1 MKALQ
6 KLLILG
12 SGKMGSSLLK
22 GLISNN
28 ELNFDI
34 SVVEPNLTKDN
45 DDLISE
51 NKIKYFQSIENIKG
65 PDFDIILFAVKPQV
79 INEVCSGVIENLNQ
93 EKTFS
98 IISILAGT
106 TVKTFEGYFSPSPII
121 RAMPNLA
128 VSEGSGV
135 TALYG
140 NINAEKAFKD
150 TSDKIFSG
158 VGEVIWVDSE
168 DMMDV
173 ITATS
178 GSGPAYYF
186 FLTECLSLIAEE
198 MGLSKEN
205 ADKLSRQVAI
215 GSSDIMK
222 SSNESLTNLREKV
235 TSKGGTTEA
244 ALEILM
250 SPDKE
255 FYNIF
260 KQALKNAYKKSKDLS
275 S

>member
-45 DDLISE
+45 NDLILD
-51 NKIKYFQSIENIKG
+51 NKIDYFQSIEDIKE
-65 PDFDIILFAVKPQV
+65 PDFDLILFAVKPQV
-79 INEVCSGVIENLNQ
+79 INEVCSGVIKNLNQ

-106 TVKTFEGYFSPSPII
+106 TVKTFEGYFSSSPII

-215 GSSDIMK
+215 GSSDVMK
-222 SSNESLTNLREKV
+222 SSTESLANLREKV

-244 ALEILM
+244 ALEVLM
-250 SPDKE
+250 SPDRE

-260 KQALKNAYKKSKDLS
+260 KQALKKAYKKSKDLS

>member
-22 GLISNN
+22 GLISNS

-45 DDLISE
+45 NDLILE
-51 NKIKYFQSIENIKG
+51 NKIDYFQSIEDIKE
-65 PDFDIILFAVKPQV
+65 PDFDLILFAVKPQV

-106 TVKTFEGYFSPSPII
+106 TVKTFEGYFSSSPII

-140 NINAEKAFKD
+140 NINVEKVFKD

-222 SSNESLTNLREKV
+222 SSTESLTNLREKV

>member
-106 TVKTFEGYFSPSPII
+106 TVKTFEGYFSSSPII

-140 NINAEKAFKD
+140 NINVEKVFKD

-215 GSSDIMK
+215 GSSDVMK
-222 SSNESLTNLREKV
+222 SSTESLANLREKV

-244 ALEILM
+244 ALEVLM
-250 SPDKE
+250 SPDRE

-260 KQALKNAYKKSKDLS
+260 KQALKKAYKKSKDLS

>member
-45 DDLISE
+45 NDLILE
-51 NKIKYFQSIENIKG
+51 NKIDYFQSIEDIKE

-79 INEVCSGVIENLNQ
+79 INEVCSGVVENLNQ

-106 TVKTFEGYFSPSPII
+106 TVKTFEGYFSSSPII

-140 NINAEKAFKD
+140 NINAEKVFKD

-215 GSSDIMK
+215 GSSDVMK
-222 SSNESLTNLREKV
+222 SSTESLANLREKV

-244 ALEILM
+244 ALEVLM
-250 SPDKE
+250 SPDRE

-260 KQALKNAYKKSKDLS
+260 KQALKKAYKKSKDLS

>member
-45 DDLISE
+45 NDLILE
-51 NKIKYFQSIENIKG
+51 NKIDYFQSIEDIKE
-65 PDFDIILFAVKPQV
+65 PDFDLILFAVKPQV

-106 TVKTFEGYFSPSPII
+106 TVKTFEGYFSSSPII

-140 NINAEKAFKD
+140 NINVEKVFKD
-150 TSDKIFSG
+150 TSNKIFSG

-186 FLTECLSLIAEE
+186 FLTECLSLVAEE

-215 GSSDIMK
+215 GSSDVMK
-222 SSNESLTNLREKV
+222 SSTESLANLREKV

-244 ALEILM
+244 ALEVLM
-250 SPDKE
+250 SPDRE

-260 KQALKNAYKKSKDLS
+260 KQALKKAYKKSKDLS

>member
-12 SGKMGSSLLK
+12 SGKMGGSLLK

-45 DDLISE
+45 NDLILE
-51 NKIKYFQSIENIKG
+51 NKIDYFQSIEDIKE
-65 PDFDIILFAVKPQV
+65 PDFDLILFAVKPQV

-106 TVKTFEGYFSPSPII
+106 TVKTFEGYFSSSPII

-215 GSSDIMK
+215 GSSDVMK
-222 SSNESLTNLREKV
+222 SSTESLANLREKV

-244 ALEILM
+244 ALEVLM
-250 SPDKE
+250 SPDRE

-260 KQALKNAYKKSKDLS
+260 KQALKKAYKKSKDLS

>member
-45 DDLISE
+45 NDLILD
-51 NKIKYFQSIENIKG
+51 NKIDYFQSIEDIKE
-65 PDFDIILFAVKPQV
+65 PDFDLILFAVKPQV

-106 TVKTFEGYFSPSPII
+106 TVKTFEGYFSSSPII

-140 NINAEKAFKD
+140 NINAEKVFKD

-215 GSSDIMK
+215 GSSDVMK
-222 SSNESLTNLREKV
+222 SSTESLANLREKV

-244 ALEILM
+244 ALEVLM
-250 SPDKE
+250 SPDRE

-260 KQALKNAYKKSKDLS
+260 KQALKKAYKKSKDLS

>member
-1 MKALQ
+1 MEALQ

-12 SGKMGSSLLK
+12 VGKMGGSLLN
-22 GLISNN
+22 GLVSKNKSI
-28 ELNFDI
+28 FDI
-34 SVVEPNLTKDN
+34 SIVEPNLSADN
-45 DDLISE
+45 FNLNSDDQ
-51 NKIKYFQSIENIKG
+51 IKHYHSIDEIKEK
-65 PDFDIILFAVKPQV
+65 DFDLLLFAVKPQV
-79 INEVCSGVIENLNQ
+79 VNKVCKDVLENLKQTKN
-93 EKTFS
+93 FS

-106 TVKTFEGYFSPSPII
+106 KVQTYENFFYNSPVI

-128 VSEGSGV
+128 VSEGSGL
-135 TALYG
+135 TALYSSK
-140 NINAEKAFKD
+140 NANKLFTDIAGG
-150 TSDKIFSG
+150 IFAE
-158 VGEVIWVDSE
+158 VGEIMWIDNE
-168 DMMDV
+168 DIMDV

-186 FLTECLSLIAEE
+186 FLTECLSLIAQD
-198 MGLSKEN
+198 MGLSREN

-222 SSNESLTNLREKV
+222 SSKESISSLREKV

-244 ALEILM
+244 ALNVLM

-260 KQALKNAYKKSKDLS
+260 KKAIEKACKRGEELS
-275 S
+275 N

>member
-22 GLISNN
+22 GLISNS

-34 SVVEPNLTKDN
+34 SVVEPNITKDN
-45 DDLISE
+45 NDLILE
-51 NKIKYFQSIENIKG
+51 NKIDYFQSIEDIKE
-65 PDFDIILFAVKPQV
+65 PDFDLILFAVKPQV

-106 TVKTFEGYFSPSPII
+106 TVKTFEGYFSSSPII

-140 NINAEKAFKD
+140 NINAEKVFKD

-168 DMMDV
+168 EMMDV

-222 SSNESLTNLREKV
+222 SSTESLANLREKV

-244 ALEILM
+244 ALEVLM
-250 SPDKE
+250 SPDRE

-260 KQALKNAYKKSKDLS
+260 KQALKKAYKKSKDLS

>member
-45 DDLISE
+45 NDLILE
-51 NKIKYFQSIENIKG
+51 NKIDYFQSIEDIKE
-65 PDFDIILFAVKPQV
+65 PDFDLILFAVKPHV

-106 TVKTFEGYFSPSPII
+106 TVKTFEGYFSSSPII

-140 NINAEKAFKD
+140 NINVEKVFKD

-215 GSSDIMK
+215 GSSDVMK
-222 SSNESLTNLREKV
+222 SSTESLANLREKV

-244 ALEILM
+244 ALEVLM
-250 SPDKE
+250 SPDRE

-260 KQALKNAYKKSKDLS
+260 KQALKKAYKKSKDLS

>member
-45 DDLISE
+45 NDLILE
-51 NKIKYFQSIENIKG
+51 NKIDYFQSIEDIKE
-65 PDFDIILFAVKPQV
+65 PDFDLILFAVKPQV

-106 TVKTFEGYFSPSPII
+106 TVKTFEGYFSSSPII

-140 NINAEKAFKD
+140 NINVEKVFKD
-150 TSDKIFSG
+150 TSNKIFSG

-215 GSSDIMK
+215 GSSDVMK
-222 SSNESLTNLREKV
+222 SSTESLANLREKV

-244 ALEILM
+244 ALEVLM
-250 SPDKE
+250 SPDRE

-260 KQALKNAYKKSKDLS
+260 KQALKKAYKKSKDLS

>member
-1 MKALQ
+1 MEALQ

-12 SGKMGSSLLK
+12 VGKMGGSLLN
-22 GLISNN
+22 GLVSKNKSI
-28 ELNFDI
+28 FDI
-34 SVVEPNLTKDN
+34 SIVEPNLSADN
-45 DDLISE
+45 FNLNSDDQ
-51 NKIKYFQSIENIKG
+51 IKHYHSIDEIKEK
-65 PDFDIILFAVKPQV
+65 DFDLLLFAVKPQV
-79 INEVCSGVIENLNQ
+79 VNKVCKDVLENLKQTKN
-93 EKTFS
+93 FS

-106 TVKTFEGYFSPSPII
+106 KVQTYENFFYNSPVI

-128 VSEGSGV
+128 VSEGSGL
-135 TALYG
+135 TALYSSK
-140 NINAEKAFKD
+140 NANKLFTDIAGG
-150 TSDKIFSG
+150 IFSE
-158 VGEVIWVDSE
+158 VGEIMWIDNE
-168 DMMDV
+168 DIMDV

-186 FLTECLSLIAEE
+186 FLTECLSLIAQD
-198 MGLSKEN
+198 MGLSREN

-222 SSNESLTNLREKV
+222 SSKESISSLREKV

-244 ALEILM
+244 ALNVLM

-260 KQALKNAYKKSKDLS
+260 KKAIEKACKRGEELS
-275 S
+275 N

>member
-45 DDLISE
+45 NDLILE
-51 NKIKYFQSIENIKG
+51 NKIDYFQSIEDIKE
-65 PDFDIILFAVKPQV
+65 PDFDLILFAVKPQV

-98 IISILAGT
+98 VISILAGT
-106 TVKTFEGYFSPSPII
+106 TVKTFEGYFSSSPII

-140 NINAEKAFKD
+140 NINAEKVFKD

-168 DMMDV
+168 EMMDV

-215 GSSDIMK
+215 GSSDVMK
-222 SSNESLTNLREKV
+222 SSTESLANLREKV

-244 ALEILM
+244 ALEVLM
-250 SPDKE
+250 SPDRE

-260 KQALKNAYKKSKDLS
+260 KQALKKAYKKSKDLS

>member
-34 SVVEPNLTKDN
+34 SVVEPNLTKGN
-45 DDLISE
+45 NDLILE
-51 NKIKYFQSIENIKG
+51 NKIDYFQSIEDIKE
-65 PDFDIILFAVKPQV
+65 PDFDLILFAVKPQV

-106 TVKTFEGYFSPSPII
+106 TVKTFEGYFSSSPII

-140 NINAEKAFKD
+140 NINVEKVFKD

-215 GSSDIMK
+215 GSSDVMK
-222 SSNESLTNLREKV
+222 SSTESLANLREKV

-244 ALEILM
+244 ALEVLM
-250 SPDKE
+250 SPDRE

-260 KQALKNAYKKSKDLS
+260 KQALKKAYKKSKDLS

>member
-45 DDLISE
+45 NDLILE
-51 NKIKYFQSIENIKG
+51 NKIDYFQSIEDIKE
-65 PDFDIILFAVKPQV
+65 PDFDLILFAVKPQV
-79 INEVCSGVIENLNQ
+79 INEVCYGVIENLNQ

-106 TVKTFEGYFSPSPII
+106 TVKTFEGYFSSSPII

-140 NINAEKAFKD
+140 NINVEKVFKD

-215 GSSDIMK
+215 GSSDVMK
-222 SSNESLTNLREKV
+222 SSTESLANLREKV

-244 ALEILM
+244 ALEVLM
-250 SPDKE
+250 SPDRE

-260 KQALKNAYKKSKDLS
+260 KQALKKAYKKSKDLS

>member
-45 DDLISE
+45 NDLILE
-51 NKIKYFQSIENIKG
+51 NKIDYFQSIEDIKE
-65 PDFDIILFAVKPQV
+65 PDFDLILFAVKPQV

-106 TVKTFEGYFSPSPII
+106 TVKTFEGYFSSSPII

-140 NINAEKAFKD
+140 NINAGKAFKD

-215 GSSDIMK
+215 GSSDVMK
-222 SSNESLTNLREKV
+222 SSTESLANIREKV

-244 ALEILM
+244 ALEVLM
-250 SPDKE
+250 SPDRE

-260 KQALKNAYKKSKDLS
+260 KQALKKAYKKSKDLS

>member
-45 DDLISE
+45 NDLILE
-51 NKIKYFQSIENIKG
+51 NKIDYFQSIEDIKE
-65 PDFDIILFAVKPQV
+65 PDFDLILFAVKPQV

-106 TVKTFEGYFSPSPII
+106 TVKTFEGYFSSSPII

-140 NINAEKAFKD
+140 NINVEKVFKD

-215 GSSDIMK
+215 GSSDVMK
-222 SSNESLTNLREKV
+222 SSTESLANLREKV

-244 ALEILM
+244 ALEVLM
-250 SPDKE
+250 SPDRE

>member
-34 SVVEPNLTKDN
+34 SVVEPNITKDN
-45 DDLISE
+45 NDLILE
-51 NKIKYFQSIENIKG
+51 NKIDYFQSIEDIKE
-65 PDFDIILFAVKPQV
+65 PDFDLILFAVKPQV

-106 TVKTFEGYFSPSPII
+106 TVKTFEGYFSSSPII

-140 NINAEKAFKD
+140 NINAEKVFKD

-168 DMMDV
+168 EMMDV

-222 SSNESLTNLREKV
+222 SSTESLANLREKV

-244 ALEILM
+244 ALEVLM
-250 SPDKE
+250 SPDRE

-260 KQALKNAYKKSKDLS
+260 KQALKKAYKKSKDLS

>member
-45 DDLISE
+45 NDLILE
-51 NKIKYFQSIENIKG
+51 NKIDYFQSIEDIKE
-65 PDFDIILFAVKPQV
+65 PDFDLILFAVKPQV

-106 TVKTFEGYFSPSPII
+106 TVKTFEGYFSSSPII

-140 NINAEKAFKD
+140 NINVEKVFKD

-222 SSNESLTNLREKV
+222 SSTESLTNLREKV

-244 ALEILM
+244 ALEVLM
-250 SPDKE
+250 SPDRE

>member
-45 DDLISE
+45 NDLILE
-51 NKIKYFQSIENIKG
+51 NKIDYFQSIEDIKE
-65 PDFDIILFAVKPQV
+65 PDFDLILFAVKPQV

-106 TVKTFEGYFSPSPII
+106 TVKTFEGYFSSSPII

-140 NINAEKAFKD
+140 NINVEKVFKD

-222 SSNESLTNLREKV
+222 SSTESLTNLREKV

-244 ALEILM
+244 ALKTLM
-250 SPDKE
+250 SPDRE

>member
-12 SGKMGSSLLK
+12 SGKMGGSLLK

-34 SVVEPNLTKDN
+34 SVVEPNLIKDN
-45 DDLISE
+45 YNLISA
-51 NKIKYFQSIENIKG
+51 NKIKHYQSINDLKET
-65 PDFDIILFAVKPQV
+65 DFDTVLFAVKPQV
-79 INEVCSGVIENLNQ
+79 ISEACSGVLENLDQ
-93 EKTFS
+93 KKIFS

-106 TVKTFEGYFSPSPII
+106 KVETFESYFGLSPII

-140 NINAEKAFKD
+140 NNNVNKAFKE
-150 TSDKIFSG
+150 TTDKIFSG
-158 VGEVIWVDSE
+158 VGEVIWVDNE

-173 ITATS
+173 VTSTS

-222 SSNESLTNLREKV
+222 SSNDSLSSLREKV

-244 ALEILM
+244 ALEVLM
-250 SPDKE
+250 SSDKE

-260 KQALKNAYKKSKDLS
+260 KKAIREAYKRSKDLS
-275 S
+275 N

>member
-34 SVVEPNLTKDN
+34 SVVEPNLTKGN
-45 DDLISE
+45 NDLILE
-51 NKIKYFQSIENIKG
+51 NKIDYFQSIEDIKE
-65 PDFDIILFAVKPQV
+65 PDFDLILFAVKPQV

-106 TVKTFEGYFSPSPII
+106 TVKTFEGYFSSSPII

-140 NINAEKAFKD
+140 NIHVEKVFKD

-215 GSSDIMK
+215 GSSDVMK
-222 SSNESLTNLREKV
+222 SSTESLANLREKV

-244 ALEILM
+244 ALEVLM
-250 SPDKE
+250 SPDRE

-260 KQALKNAYKKSKDLS
+260 KQALKKAYKKSKDLS

>member
-45 DDLISE
+45 NDLILE
-51 NKIKYFQSIENIKG
+51 NKIDYFQSIEDIKE
-65 PDFDIILFAVKPQV
+65 PDFDLILFAVKPQV

-106 TVKTFEGYFSPSPII
+106 TVKTFEGYFSSSPII

-140 NINAEKAFKD
+140 NINAEQVFKD

-215 GSSDIMK
+215 GSSDVMK
-222 SSNESLTNLREKV
+222 SSTESLANLREKV

-244 ALEILM
+244 ALEVLM
-250 SPDKE
+250 SPDRE

-260 KQALKNAYKKSKDLS
+260 KQALKKAYKKSKDLS

>member
-22 GLISNN
+22 GLMSNN

-51 NKIKYFQSIENIKG
+51 NKIKYFQSIEDIKR

-140 NINAEKAFKD
+140 NINVEKVFKD

>member
-22 GLISNN
+22 GFISNN

-45 DDLISE
+45 NDLILD
-51 NKIKYFQSIENIKG
+51 NKIDYFQSIEDIKE
-65 PDFDIILFAVKPQV
+65 PDFDLILFAVKPQV

-106 TVKTFEGYFSPSPII
+106 TVKTFEGYFSSSPII

-140 NINAEKAFKD
+140 NINAEKVFKD

-205 ADKLSRQVAI
+205 AIKLSRQVAI
-215 GSSDIMK
+215 GSSDVMK
-222 SSNESLTNLREKV
+222 SSTESLANLREKV

-244 ALEILM
+244 ALEVLM
-250 SPDKE
+250 SPDRE

-260 KQALKNAYKKSKDLS
+260 KQALKKAYKKSKDLS

>member
-45 DDLISE
+45 NDLILD
-51 NKIKYFQSIENIKG
+51 NKIDYFQSIEDIKE
-65 PDFDIILFAVKPQV
+65 PDFDLILFAVKPQV
-79 INEVCSGVIENLNQ
+79 INEVCFGVVENLNQ

-106 TVKTFEGYFSPSPII
+106 TVKTFEGYFSSSPII

-140 NINAEKAFKD
+140 NINAEKVFKD

-222 SSNESLTNLREKV
+222 SSTESLANLREKV

-244 ALEILM
+244 ALEVLM
-250 SPDKE
+250 SPDRE
-255 FYNIF
+255 FYSIF
-260 KQALKNAYKKSKDLS
+260 KQALKKAYKKSKDLS

>member
-45 DDLISE
+45 NDLILE
-51 NKIKYFQSIENIKG
+51 NKIDYFQSIEDIKE
-65 PDFDIILFAVKPQV
+65 PDFDLILFAVKPQV

-106 TVKTFEGYFSPSPII
+106 TVKTFEGYFSSSPII

-140 NINAEKAFKD
+140 NINAEKVFKD

-222 SSNESLTNLREKV
+222 SSTESLANLREKV

-244 ALEILM
+244 ALEVLM
-250 SPDKE
+250 SPDRE

-260 KQALKNAYKKSKDLS
+260 KQALKKAYKKSKDLS

>member
-51 NKIKYFQSIENIKG
+51 NKIKYFQSIEDIKG

>member
-45 DDLISE
+45 NDLILE
-51 NKIKYFQSIENIKG
+51 NKIDYFQSIEDIKE
-65 PDFDIILFAVKPQV
+65 PDFDLILFAVKPQV
-79 INEVCSGVIENLNQ
+79 INEVCSGVMENLNQ

-106 TVKTFEGYFSPSPII
+106 TVKTFEGYFSSSPII

-140 NINAEKAFKD
+140 NINVEKVFKD

-215 GSSDIMK
+215 GSSDVMK
-222 SSNESLTNLREKV
+222 SSTESLANLREKV

-244 ALEILM
+244 ALEVLM
-250 SPDKE
+250 SPDRE

-260 KQALKNAYKKSKDLS
+260 KQALKKAYKKSKDLS

>member
-1 MKALQ
+1 MKVLQ

-12 SGKMGSSLLK
+12 VGKMGGSLLK
-22 GLISNN
+22 GLAS
-28 ELNFDI
+28 EDKPSFDI
-34 SVVEPNLTKDN
+34 SIVEPNLAGN
-45 DDLISE
+45 NYNLIAE
-51 NKIKYFQSIENIKG
+51 NQIKHYHSINEIKER
-65 PDFDIILFAVKPQV
+65 DFDLLLFAVKPQV
-79 INEVCSGVIENLNQ
+79 INEVCKSVLENLKQTKN
-93 EKTFS
+93 FS

-106 TVKTFEGYFSPSPII
+106 KVKTYESFFDNSPVI

-128 VSEGSGV
+128 VSEGSGL
-135 TALYG
+135 TALYSSS
-140 NINAEKAFKD
+140 NASKLFTDNA
-150 TSDKIFSG
+150 SRIFSE
-158 VGEVIWVDSE
+158 VGEIMWVDNE

-186 FLTECLSLIAEE
+186 FLTECLSLIAQD
-198 MGLSKEN
+198 MGLSPEN

-222 SSNESLTNLREKV
+222 SSKDSVSSLREKV

-244 ALEILM
+244 ALNVLM
-250 SPDKE
+250 SNDKE

-260 KQALKNAYKKSKDLS
+260 KKAIEKAYKRGGELS
-275 S
+275 N